1 MGNFCVTQILGQ
13 NNPAVGLFIAGILH
27 RLLERAVLSTI
38 ELKHFFGKYR
48 FVYIYCIDKIV
59 SVLYIVTFYAEQHTL
74 KIMTLWY
81 GKIYYINSC
90 NLYIV
95 KSSLSWNYNILS
107 KNYTIY
113 SCNNITEK
121 KEYILLY
128 IYKYYLMIYSHSTF
142 T

>member
-1 MGNFCVTQILGQ
+1 
-13 NNPAVGLFIAGILH
+13 
-27 RLLERAVLSTI
+27 
-38 ELKHFFGKYR
+38 
-48 FVYIYCIDKIV
+48 
-59 SVLYIVTFYAEQHTL
+59 
-74 KIMTLWY
+74 MTLWY

-107 KNYTIY
+107 KNYTMY

>member
-1 MGNFCVTQILGQ
+1 
-13 NNPAVGLFIAGILH
+13 
-27 RLLERAVLSTI
+27 
-38 ELKHFFGKYR
+38 
-48 FVYIYCIDKIV
+48 
-59 SVLYIVTFYAEQHTL
+59 
-74 KIMTLWY
+74 MTLWY

-121 KEYILLY
+121 KE
-128 IYKYYLMIYSHSTF
+128 
-142 T
+142 